1 MKINLAPVNDN
12 PDLGRDLGSGAII
25 NTNSR
30 EYLNYM
36 RGLESEQRK
45 NQEISDLQ
53 KQVSE
58 LKSELGDIKSLLLQI
73 ANKQD

>member
-25 NTNSR
+25 NTNNR

-36 RGLESEQRK
+36 RGLEAEKRK
-45 NQEISDLQ
+45 EHELEDLQ